1 MRRRRRSSNATGA
14 SRSTTTGRPTSSA
27 ATSRPIIRRF
37 GLGAAAQREA
47 VLARFGLIP
56 STAKTARSPGS
67 TVNARSE
74 TAATRSAFKNAF
86 AQRQWCIVPAQCL
99 YVPYYAEGS
108 KRAERW
114 RIRRVDRSPLSIA
127 GLWDRWVDDNGS
139 EVISFA
145 MLTINCDLHPL
156 LARFDRRQ
164 TDKGEPTEKRTPVL
178 LAEEDFDEWLDA
190 SPGARAD
197 LLRHLRQGRPRR
209 RAGAVGDAPDDAADA
224 ARHDDLRLLTRG
236 SAAPVR
242 AVRELGGLFRREV
255 VLGHPLAL
263 GQLDELL
270 RVALQVE
277 LGEPDRE
284 AADPFAG
291 VLRPLA

>member
-1 MRRRRRSSNATGA
+1 MSSNFLA
-14 SRSTTTGRPTSSA
+14 PTSSELERDWGTVLNDEW
-27 ATSRPIIRRF
+27 ATDVAGGVYAPIVRRF

-56 STAKTARSPGS
+56 STAKTARSPGA

-86 AQRQWCIVPAQCL
+86 AQRQWCIIPAQCL
-99 YVPYYAEGS
+99 YVPHYSEGS

-127 GLWDRWVDDNGS
+127 GLWDRWVDENGR

-156 LARFDRRQ
+156 LARFDRRL

-190 SPGARAD
+190 SPGRAPIYF
-197 LLRHLRQGRPRR
+197 GTF
-209 RAGAVGDAPDDAADA
+209 GK
-224 ARHDDLRLLTRG
+224 DDL
-236 SAAPVR
+236 
-242 AVRELGGLFRREV
+242 
-255 VLGHPLAL
+255 
-263 GQLDELL
+263 D
-270 RVALQVE
+270 
-277 LGEPDRE
+277 
-284 AADPFAG
+284 ADPAPSATRRTTQ
-291 VLRPLA
+291 LPPLDTTISDF

>member
-1 MRRRRRSSNATGA
+1 MSSNFLA
-14 SRSTTTGRPTSSA
+14 PTSSELERDWGIVLGDDW
-27 ATSRPIIRRF
+27 ATDVVGGDYAPIIRRF

-86 AQRQWCIVPAQCL
+86 AQRQWCIIPAQCL
-99 YVPYYAEGS
+99 YVPFYADGS

-114 RIRRVDRSPLSIA
+114 RVRRVDRSPLSIA
-127 GLWDRWVDDNGS
+127 GLWDRWVDEDDR

-156 LARFDRRQ
+156 LARFDRRV
-164 TDKGEPTEKRTPVL
+164 TDKGEPAEKRTPVL

-190 SPGARAD
+190 SPGRAPIYF
-197 LLRHLRQGRPRR
+197 GTF
-209 RAGAVGDAPDDAADA
+209 GK
-224 ARHDDLRLLTRG
+224 DDL
-236 SAAPVR
+236 
-242 AVRELGGLFRREV
+242 E
-255 VLGHPLAL
+255 
-263 GQLDELL
+263 
-270 RVALQVE
+270 
-277 LGEPDRE
+277 
-284 AADPFAG
+284 ADPAPSATRRTTR
-291 VLRPLA
+291 LTPLDTTTSDF